1 MSTLVFEVP
10 LYHGIDTRK
19 WMYVFGGLLCAC
31 NISRNQFGVIAIEL
45 GTVSETLPEVIQ
57 SIFNDSVGPETILS
71 NYNLTSKRPFPYL
84 IEQRSQKSQ

>member
-1 MSTLVFEVP
+1 MSLEV
-10 LYHGIDTRK
+10 
-19 WMYVFGGLLCAC
+19 GGLLCAC

-71 NYNLTSKRPFPYL
+71 NYNFTSKRPFTYL
-84 IEQRSQKSQ
+84 IEQRSQEIQ